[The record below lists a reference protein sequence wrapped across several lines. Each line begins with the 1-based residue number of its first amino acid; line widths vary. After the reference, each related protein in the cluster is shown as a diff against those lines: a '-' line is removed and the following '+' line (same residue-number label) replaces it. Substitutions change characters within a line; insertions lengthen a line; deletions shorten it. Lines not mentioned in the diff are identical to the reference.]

1 MVDLADGPR
10 SHAEHRPL
18 ELHPG
23 DRGRGRGGGGE
34 EDPFYE
40 LPFVVVERSLVAGGA
55 TVSGACG
62 CGKGGGALRP
72 LPP

>member
-1 MVDLADGPR
+1 MA
-10 SHAEHRPL
+10 
-18 ELHPG
+18 PG
-23 DRGRGRGGGGE
+23 VTLSTDPWNYIQVIGGGGGE